1 MIDFN
6 KAQEIINHEITAIEI
21 NREPAELYDPVKYIL
36 SIGGK
41 RIRPALVLMSCS
53 MFSNQITQAIRPALA
68 IELFHNF
75 TLVHD
80 DIMDNSVLRRN
91 KPTVHKKWNRNLAI
105 LSGDVMSILSF
116 KFIADCPPG
125 LLPAILELFN
135 ETALQVCEGQQ
146 YDIDFESRTDI
157 TVDDYLKMVE
167 LKTSVLIASSLKLG
181 ALLGAASL
189 ADSDLLYEFGRNLGI
204 AFQLRDDLLD
214 VYGDTAKFGKK
225 IGTDIIAN
233 KKTFLILKAFEM
245 ADKKTRNSLNELI
258 STIDHDP
265 EEKVRSVKNIFNQLG
280 IKEKTVEKS
289 KDYFEYA
296 LNALGMVSVS
306 NESKAELKK
315 IAARLME
322 REQ

>member
-6 KAQEIINHEITAIEI
+6 KAQEIINHEISAIEI

-181 ALLGAASL
+181 ALLGGASL